1 MDRRKPR
8 VFKEPFHLKIVRE
21 LITIGVFSLVILAL
35 LCIIVLFW
43 GQAASVMQLQGSG
56 RIVFLN
62 LLKAFVVISVILL
75 GLVLWISVLI
85 SRNLFGPLLRLR
97 SNMERLLKGESPE
110 RIRFRKSDELEFHY
124 ISEPFNQ
131 LSDMII
137 TYKKEL
143 NELEEKISAFL
154 EGNKKGT
161 IKNTAALPFIEEL
174 KTKITSLKK
183 IS

>member
-8 VFKEPFHLKIVRE
+8 VFKEPFQLKIVRE
-21 LITIGVFSLVILAL
+21 LITIGVSSLVILAL
-35 LCIIVLFW
+35 LCIVVLFW

-85 SRNLFGPLLRLR
+85 SRNL
-97 SNMERLLKGESPE
+97 
-110 RIRFRKSDELEFHY
+110 SDELEFHY

-131 LSDMII
+131 LSDMIF

-143 NELEEKISAFL
+143 GELEEKISAFL

-161 IKNTAALPFIEEL
+161 IKKTAALPFIEEL
-174 KTKITSLKK
+174 KTKITALKK